1 MAIRASAYW
10 ENPPVCASRL
20 VAVVAVVAV
29 SSDGAGEWAPV
40 AACGQ
45 IGCNC
50 GAFAPYFFWFFPF
63 LVQRCQ
69 NYGNHAQFNGPFPL
83 QVIVPRAWEQEV
95 LLCSYVFFF
104 SRWYLIGLA
113 HEQHMHQSRAR
124 IGKQGEDKPSPYATT
139 FLLLKDGLMGKGKEK
154 RPLVIAVSNE

>member
-1 MAIRASAYW
+1 MAIRAPACW

-50 GAFAPYFFWFFPF
+50 GAFAPYFFKIGRNCGAFAPYFFGFSFSLPVEAVF
-63 LVQRCQ
+63 KGVQSMQITLTFVYLNRCMGL
-69 NYGNHAQFNGPFPL
+69 YHAHESGRYTAP
-83 QVIVPRAWEQEV
+83 
-95 LLCSYVFFF
+95 LLCILF
-104 SRWYLIGLA
+104 LT
-113 HEQHMHQSRAR
+113 R
-124 IGKQGEDKPSPYATT
+124 IPD
-139 FLLLKDGLMGKGKEK
+139 
-154 RPLVIAVSNE
+154 AVGA

>member
-50 GAFAPYFFWFFPF
+50 GAFAPYFF
-63 LVQRCQ
+63 
-69 NYGNHAQFNGPFPL
+69 G
-83 QVIVPRAWEQEV
+83 
-95 LLCSYVFFF
+95 F
-104 SRWYLIGLA
+104 SRSLFKGVKIMEITLNLTGLS
-113 HEQHMHQSRAR
+113 HC
-124 IGKQGEDKPSPYATT
+124 K
-139 FLLLKDGLMGKGKEK
+139 
-154 RPLVIAVSNE
+154 